1 MLDRT
6 PTDSWKSPSMP
17 SSRSWM
23 RLGLALAI
31 ALSSDAFS
39 FFTSAWVITEPV
51 VIAVDVATAMLLWWA
66 LGRPALLFVVF
77 VAEAIPGIGM
87 IPLWTMVVGA
97 LAVTGRLPASMSAR
111 AAKSTPQHASDHS
124 SKPQAP

>member
-1 MLDRT
+1 MPDLT
-6 PTDSWKSPSMP
+6 PTDSWKSPSAL
-17 SSRSWM
+17 SWT
-23 RLGLALAI
+23 RLGLAFAI

-39 FFTSAWVITEPV
+39 FFTSAWVITEPL

-77 VAEAIPGIGM
+77 LAEAIPGIGV

-97 LAVTGRLPASMSAR
+97 LAVTGRLPATMSAR
-111 AAKSTPQHASDHS
+111 ATKSAVQTSSDHS